1 MDKAKIFKNGQSQA
15 IRLPKKY
22 RFELDEVYIKK
33 IGNLVVLIP
42 DEQPWKFFTDSLDKF
57 TDDFMDERGQLKIE
71 SRDSL

>member
-42 DEQPWKFFTDSLDKF
+42 DEQPWKFFIDSLDKF
-57 TDDFMDERGQLKIE
+57 TDDFMDERGQLIIE